1 MTPEALP
8 FVLLVIAAAFTL
20 GLTIGSSTAGAIN
33 VYVNTME
40 DNEQCEETEDGE
52 DHETAG
58 AMPSRPICCGPP
70 TGARTSGKTSD
81 EPSRP

>member
-1 MTPEALP
+1 MMTEALP
-8 FVLLVIAAAFTL
+8 FVLLTIAAAFTL

-33 VYVNTME
+33 VYVDTME
-40 DNEQCEETEDGE
+40 DEQCEETEGEE
-52 DHETAG
+52 DHETVG
-58 AMPSRPICCGPP
+58 AMPSRPTCCGPT

>member
-8 FVLLVIAAAFTL
+8 FVLLTIAAAFTL

-33 VYVNTME
+33 VYVDTME
-40 DNEQCEETEDGE
+40 DEQCEETEDGE
-52 DHETAG
+52 DHETVG
-58 AMPSRPICCGPP
+58 AMPSRPICCGPT

>member
-8 FVLLVIAAAFTL
+8 FVLLTIAAAFTL

-33 VYVNTME
+33 VYVDTME
-40 DNEQCEETEDGE
+40 DEHCEETEGEE

-58 AMPSRPICCGPP
+58 AMPSRPICCGPT

>member
-8 FVLLVIAAAFTL
+8 FVLLTIAAAFTL
-20 GLTIGSSTAGAIN
+20 GLTIGSSTAEAIN
-33 VYVNTME
+33 VYVDTME
-40 DNEQCEETEDGE
+40 DDEQCEETEDGE
-52 DHETAG
+52 DHETVG
-58 AMPSRPICCGPP
+58 AMPSRPTCCGPT

>member
-1 MTPEALP
+1 MQLAFTL
-8 FVLLVIAAAFTL
+8 LLVASAFTL

-33 VYVNTME
+33 VYVDTME
-40 DNEQCEETEDGE
+40 DEHCEETEGEE
-52 DHETAG
+52 DHETVG
-58 AMPSRPICCGPP
+58 AMPSRPICCGPT